1 MENKD
6 TFKMT
11 YSARQQEEVQA
22 IRKKYAPKEEDKMET
37 LRSLDAKV
45 TNKATMT
52 AILTGVLGAILLG
65 TGMSLVMTD
74 FGTFL
79 GTAAF
84 PAGIV
89 IGLLG
94 MGIIAL
100 AYPLYNRTLKK
111 ERKKIAPE
119 ILRLSEELMQ

>member
-11 YSARQQEEVQA
+11 YSAQQQEEIQA

-45 TNKATMT
+45 TTKATMA

-74 FGTFL
+74 FGAFL
-79 GTAAF
+79 GAVAF

-100 AYPLYNRTLKK
+100 AYPLYNHTLKK